1 MKKIYATKNFQIL
14 VKKYFVAGMTQSFV
28 LAKRLIRYFAE
39 IYLKIAT
46 IKMAHL

>member
-1 MKKIYATKNFQIL
+1 
-14 VKKYFVAGMTQSFV
+14 MTQSFV

-39 IYLKIAT
+39 IYLNVAT